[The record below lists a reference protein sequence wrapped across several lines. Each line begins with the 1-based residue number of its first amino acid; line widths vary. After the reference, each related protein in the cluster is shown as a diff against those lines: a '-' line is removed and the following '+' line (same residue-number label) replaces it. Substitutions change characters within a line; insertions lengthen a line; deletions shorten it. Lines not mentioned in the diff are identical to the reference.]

1 MEFEYTVEIIR
12 KIQKVEL
19 EMLLEV
25 DRLCRENG
33 IIYEMDG
40 GTLLGA
46 VRHKGFIPW
55 DDDVDVFMPRQD
67 YEILL
72 KEWPKQVGNTGRYRL
87 LKTDINST
95 FTGNIFATFVDTK
108 YTCVKEN

>member
-33 IIYEMDG
+33 II
-40 GTLLGA
+40 
-46 VRHKGFIPW
+46 
-55 DDDVDVFMPRQD
+55 
-67 YEILL
+67 
-72 KEWPKQVGNTGRYRL
+72 
-87 LKTDINST
+87 
-95 FTGNIFATFVDTK
+95 
-108 YTCVKEN
+108 

>member
-40 GTLLGA
+40 GTLLGVIKVLSLGMMMLILGWIVKTTMHFVSC
-46 VRHKGFIPW
+46 VRQNWIQRNTSFRQTIRIP
-55 DDDVDVFMPRQD
+55 V
-67 YEILL
+67 I
-72 KEWPKQVGNTGRYRL
+72 VG
-87 LKTDINST
+87 
-95 FTGNIFATFVDTK
+95 ATQESYAKVL
-108 YTCVKEN
+108 YS

>member
-55 DDDVDVFMPRQD
+55 DDDVDLRMDRKNYVNCNNK
-67 YEILL
+67 L
-72 KEWPKQVGNTGRYRL
+72 
-87 LKTDINST
+87 
-95 FTGNIFATFVDTK
+95 DTLR
-108 YTCVKEN
+108 

>member
-46 VRHKGFIPW
+46 VRHKG
-55 DDDVDVFMPRQD
+55 
-67 YEILL
+67 
-72 KEWPKQVGNTGRYRL
+72 
-87 LKTDINST
+87 
-95 FTGNIFATFVDTK
+95 
-108 YTCVKEN
+108 